1 MFPLTRSRNKNRF
14 FGIAVGAPGFAFLVA
29 SSAGVVYV
37 CSAAV
42 LSSTNAAYGVPNN
55 VLSSNGTSYTPI

>member
-1 MFPLTRSRNKNRF
+1 MTPLTRSRNRNRF
-14 FGIAVGAPGFAFLVA
+14 FGIAIGAPGFAFLVA
-29 SSAGVVYV
+29 SSAGVIYV

-42 LSSTNAAYGVPNN
+42 LSSTGVVYGVPNN